1 VRNYSVPCA
10 LLSAAMLL
18 HNPSTAVADSSGGTY
33 TLTKQSIAGGG
44 GAVAGAPNFTAVVT
58 LGQAA
63 AGAAS
68 GGSFQLISGFHPASE
83 PTVVDALFQNGFE
96 N

>member
-1 VRNYSVPCA
+1 MRNYRIQCA
-10 LLSAAMLL
+10 LISAAIVLQ
-18 HNPSTAVADSSGGTY
+18 NFNAYADSSGGTY

-58 LGQAA
+58 VGQAA

-68 GGSFQLISGFHPASE
+68 GGSFQLISGFHPAPE
-83 PTVVDALFQNGFE
+83 PAVIDVLFQNGFE